1 MCQNMESGGV
11 RKWDLLEEET
21 NNVKERNKI
30 KLKKKKSG
38 RGKKMAKARA

>member
-1 MCQNMESGGV
+1 M

-21 NNVKERNKI
+21 NNVIERNKI
-30 KLKKKKSG
+30 KLKKKSE